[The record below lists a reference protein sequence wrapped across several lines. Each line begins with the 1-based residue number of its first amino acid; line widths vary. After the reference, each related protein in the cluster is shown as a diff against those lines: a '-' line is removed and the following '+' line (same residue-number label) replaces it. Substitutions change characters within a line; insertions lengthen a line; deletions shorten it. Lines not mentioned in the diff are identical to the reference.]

1 MARLKGKE
9 LQEQLARLVEPMLVR
24 EGFELVDVEVVGSG
38 PSTILRLFIDKPGGV
53 TLDDCAFVSE
63 GVDAVLDVE
72 DPFETSYNLE
82 VSSPGLDRPLRK
94 RSDFERYTG
103 RKVKVKTYGPIEGA
117 GARKVFPG
125 VLKGLRGESVVIDVD
140 GTEFEVPLES
150 VAKANLEWEMKPEDA
165 QAH

>member
-1 MARLKGKE
+1 M
-9 LQEQLARLVEPMLVR
+9 
-24 EGFELVDVEVVGSG
+24 
-38 PSTILRLFIDKPGGV
+38 
-53 TLDDCAFVSE
+53 
-63 GVDAVLDVE
+63 
-72 DPFETSYNLE
+72 
-82 VSSPGLDRPLRK
+82 
-94 RSDFERYTG
+94 
-103 RKVKVKTYGPIEGA
+103 KVKTYGPIEGA